1 MEEWRIRLSTLR
13 IIKILLVAEIAATPE
28 SEARNLAARDASNRG
43 LLKNDVHLISEA
55 FHARCHSETQ
65 HQPLPL
71 CMTGTED

>member
-1 MEEWRIRLSTLR
+1 MSTLR
-13 IIKILLVAEIAATPE
+13 IIKILLPAEIAATPE
-28 SEARNLAARDASNRG
+28 SEARNLAARHASDR

-55 FHARCHSETQ
+55 FHARCHGETQ